1 MNIKKNFIKVLG
13 KKYRLD
19 NTTTHNIWS
28 TQVSNLEWCE
38 RYFKIMN
45 KHPYQDETNQY
56 VVIGNLEHA
65 VFESFAQKTKS
76 QWLNKGGFHESD
88 LEITYEIIDKIIEIE
103 LGFALENYAQFGN
116 YIEHMI
122 PSLKNRLRILA
133 RRQLN
138 EAIELLKKG
147 LSVKY
152 ITEIILPW
160 AVERPLYS
168 QKLHLAGRPD
178 FIYRHKGKVIIVDL
192 KSHNDTED
200 AFNHSAQHF
209 LQLLT
214 YSVMYEEVF
223 NEKVSEVQIFYTKNL
238 KTSSIKVNKALKDN
252 AVEQILKARSFST
265 HEDIPPKLSGDEA
278 HKCDYCYIRERCF
291 ATEDYEPEPDDEV
304 TFTTRG
310 EFE

>member
-1 MNIKKNFIKVLG
+1 MKIKENFIKVLG

-19 NTTTHNIWS
+19 NTTEHKIWS

-45 KHPYQDETNQY
+45 KYPHSDETNQY

-88 LEITYEIIDKIIEIE
+88 LEKTYEIIDKIIEIE

-147 LSVKY
+147 L
-152 ITEIILPW
+152 
-160 AVERPLYS
+160 
-168 QKLHLAGRPD
+168 
-178 FIYRHKGKVIIVDL
+178 
-192 KSHNDTED
+192 
-200 AFNHSAQHF
+200 
-209 LQLLT
+209 
-214 YSVMYEEVF
+214 
-223 NEKVSEVQIFYTKNL
+223 
-238 KTSSIKVNKALKDN
+238 
-252 AVEQILKARSFST
+252 
-265 HEDIPPKLSGDEA
+265 
-278 HKCDYCYIRERCF
+278 
-291 ATEDYEPEPDDEV
+291 
-304 TFTTRG
+304 
-310 EFE
+310 

>member
-1 MNIKKNFIKVLG
+1 MRLKKNSIKVLG
-13 KKYRLD
+13 KRYPLD

-28 TQVSNLEWCE
+28 TQVSNLKWCE

-45 KHPYQDETNQY
+45 KYPYHDETNQY

-65 VFESFAQKTKS
+65 VFESFAQKIKS
-76 QWLNKGGFHESD
+76 QWMNTGGFHESD
-88 LEITYEIIDKIIEIE
+88 LEKTYEIIDKIIEIE

-116 YIEHMI
+116 YIEHVI

-133 RRQLN
+133 QRQLN

-147 LSVKY
+147 LSVKD

-160 AVERPLYS
+160 VVERSLYS

-200 AFNHSAQHF
+200 AFNHRDQHF

-214 YSVMYEEVF
+214 YSVMYEEWCD
-223 NEKVSEVQIFYTKNL
+223 EKVSEVQIFYTKNL
-238 KTSSIKVNKALKDN
+238 KIESLKVNKALKDN
-252 AVEQILKARSFST
+252 AVKQILKARSFST
-265 HEDIPPKLSGDEA
+265 HLDIPPKLSGDEA
-278 HKCDYCYIRERCF
+278 YKCDYCYIRERCF
-291 ATEDYEPEPDDEV
+291 ATEDYEPKPEEL
-304 TFTTRG
+304 G
-310 EFE
+310 

>member
-1 MNIKKNFIKVLG
+1 MRLKKNSIKVLG
-13 KKYRLD
+13 KRYPLD

-28 TQVSNLEWCE
+28 TQVSNLKWCE

-45 KHPYQDETNQY
+45 KYPYHDETNQY

-65 VFESFAQKTKS
+65 VFESFAQKIKS
-76 QWLNKGGFHESD
+76 QWMNTGGFHESD
-88 LEITYEIIDKIIEIE
+88 LEKTYEIIDKIIEIE

-122 PSLKNRLRILA
+122 PSLKNRVRILA

-147 LSVKY
+147 LSVKD

-160 AVERPLYS
+160 VVERSLYS

-200 AFNHSAQHF
+200 AFNHRDQHF

-214 YSVMYEEVF
+214 YSVMYEEWCD
-223 NEKVSEVQIFYTKNL
+223 EKVSEVQIFYTKNL
-238 KTSSIKVNKALKDN
+238 KIESLKVNKALKDN
-252 AVEQILKARSFST
+252 AVKQILKARSFST
-265 HEDIPPKLSGDEA
+265 HLDIPPKLSGDEA
-278 HKCDYCYIRERCF
+278 YKCDYCYIRERCF
-291 ATEDYEPEPDDEV
+291 ATEDYEPKPEEL
-304 TFTTRG
+304 G
-310 EFE
+310 